1 MSNIV
6 KINNQDLQVKEFAGQ
21 RVVTFKDID
30 SLHERVEGTA
40 NKRFLDNLKHFE
52 KGIDYFE
59 LTGEE
64 LREVKQLPNFGI
76 GANAS
81 KTILITE
88 SGYLMLVKSFTDDL
102 AWKVQ
107 RQLVNTYFRA
117 KDLNPY
123 KGLSKELQAIFL
135 IDKKTQEIEERV
147 DKLENKMTIDY
158 SQQEEIRTKATQR
171 VIQVLGGKDVPAYK
185 ELNKKAF
192 AALWRDYK
200 RALDV
205 NSYRNTA
212 VKDFNKALNYVAT
225 WKPARE
231 LELMIKGANSQVR
244 I

>member
-1 MSNIV
+1 LSNIV
-6 KINNQDLQVKEFAGQ
+6 KINNQNLEVKEFDGQ

-30 SLHERVEGTA
+30 TLHERPQGTAKRNFNENKDKFIGGVDYFFVKPKDVEGYEIRTA
-40 NKRFLDNLKHFE
+40 EIN
-52 KGIDYFE
+52 
-59 LTGEE
+59 
-64 LREVKQLPNFGI
+64 NFG
-76 GANAS
+76 
-81 KTILITE
+81 TYLITE

-117 KDLNPY
+117 KEVNPF

-135 IDKKTQEIEERV
+135 LDERTQKLTERV

-158 SQQEEIRTKATQR
+158 SQQEEIRIKATQR

-212 VKDFNKALNYVAT
+212 VKDFDKALNYVAT

-231 LELMIKGANSQVR
+231 LELMIAGANSQMR

>member
-6 KINNQDLQVKEFAGQ
+6 KINNQNLQIKEFNGQ

-30 SLHERVEGTA
+30 TLHERPEGTA
-40 NKRFLDNLKHFE
+40 RRNFNENKLNKDGSDRFIE
-52 KGIDYFE
+52 GVDYFVRNSYE
-59 LTGEE
+59 AKNEFDIIA
-64 LREVKQLPNFGI
+64 PNGL
-76 GANAS
+76 
-81 KTILITE
+81 ILLTE

-135 IDKKTQEIEERV
+135 IDRRTQEIEERV

-212 VKDFNKALNYVAT
+212 VKDFDKALNYVAT
-225 WKPARE
+225 WRPNRE
-231 LELMIKGANSQVR
+231 LELMIAGANSQMR

>member
-212 VKDFNKALNYVAT
+212 VKDFDKALNYVAT

-231 LELMIKGANSQVR
+231 LELMIAGANSQMR

>member
-1 MSNIV
+1 MNKLV

-30 SLHERVEGTA
+30 SLHERPEGTA
-40 NKRFLDNLKHFE
+40 KRNFSDNRSHFIE
-52 KGIDYFE
+52 NVDYFMIKNSDIE
-59 LTGEE
+59 KYENRTLEIPNRGLT
-64 LREVKQLPNFGI
+64 
-76 GANAS
+76 
-81 KTILITE
+81 LITE

-102 AWKVQ
+102 AWEVQ

-117 KDLNPY
+117 KEVNPF

-135 IDKKTQEIEERV
+135 IDRRTQEIEERV

-200 RALDV
+200 RALAV

-212 VKDFNKALNYVAT
+212 VKDFDKALNYVVT
-225 WKPARE
+225 WKPTRE
-231 LELMIKGANSQVR
+231 LELMIAGANSQMR

>member
-1 MSNIV
+1 MSQLV
-6 KINNQDLQVKEFAGQ
+6 KINDHDLQIKVFNNQ

-30 SLHERVEGTA
+30 KVHERSEGTA
-40 NKRFLDNLKHFE
+40 GRNFRENKEHFIE
-52 KGIDYFE
+52 GTDYFF
-59 LTGEE
+59 
-64 LREVKQLPNFGI
+64 VKPADIQTDEIRRSEINNSG
-76 GANAS
+76 
-81 KTILITE
+81 TYLITE

-212 VKDFNKALNYVAT
+212 VKDFDKALNYVAT

-231 LELMIKGANSQVR
+231 LELMIKGANSQMR

>member
-1 MSNIV
+1 MSSLV
-6 KINNQDLQVKEFAGQ
+6 KINNQNLEVKEFDGQ

-30 SLHERVEGTA
+30 TLHERPEGTA
-40 NKRFLDNLKHFE
+40 KRNFSDNRSHFI
-52 KGIDYFE
+52 KNVDYFMIKNSDIE
-59 LTGEE
+59 KYENRTLEIPNRGLT
-64 LREVKQLPNFGI
+64 
-76 GANAS
+76 
-81 KTILITE
+81 LITE

-135 IDKKTQEIEERV
+135 IDRRTQEIEERV
-147 DKLENKMTIDY
+147 DNLENKMTIDY
-158 SQQEEIRTKATQR
+158 SQQEEIRAKAAQR
-171 VIQVLGGKDVPAYK
+171 VIQVLGGKDVPAYN

-200 RALDV
+200 RALGV

-212 VKDFNKALNYVAT
+212 VKDFDKALNYVVT
-225 WKPARE
+225 WKPTRE
-231 LELMIKGANSQVR
+231 LEFMIAGANSQMR

>member
-212 VKDFNKALNYVAT
+212 VKDFDKALNYVAT

-231 LELMIKGANSQVR
+231 LELMIKGANSQMR

>member
-1 MSNIV
+1 LSSLV
-6 KINNQDLQVKEFAGQ
+6 KINNQNLEVKEFNGQ

-30 SLHERVEGTA
+30 TLHERPQGTAKRNFNENKDKFIGGVDYFFVKPKDVEGYEIRTA
-40 NKRFLDNLKHFE
+40 EIN
-52 KGIDYFE
+52 
-59 LTGEE
+59 
-64 LREVKQLPNFGI
+64 NFG
-76 GANAS
+76 
-81 KTILITE
+81 TYLITE

-117 KDLNPY
+117 KEVNPF

-147 DKLENKMTIDY
+147 DNLENKMTIDY

-171 VIQVLGGKDVPAYK
+171 VMQVLGGKDVPAYK

-192 AALWRDYK
+192 SALWRDYK
-200 RALDV
+200 KAFDV

-212 VKDFNKALNYVAT
+212 VKDFDKALNYVAT
-225 WKPARE
+225 WRPNRV
-231 LELMIKGANSQVR
+231 LELMIAGANSQMR

>member
-1 MSNIV
+1 MSNLV
-6 KINNQDLQVKEFAGQ
+6 KINNQNLEVKEFNGQ

-81 KTILITE
+81 KIILITE

-117 KDLNPY
+117 KEVNPFR
-123 KGLSKELQAIFL
+123 GLSKELQAIFL

-212 VKDFNKALNYVAT
+212 VRDFDKALNYVAT

-231 LELMIKGANSQVR
+231 LELMIAGANSQMR

>member
-1 MSNIV
+1 MSSLV
-6 KINNQDLQVKEFAGQ
+6 KINNQNLEVKEFRGQ

-30 SLHERVEGTA
+30 TLHERPQGTAKRNFNENKDKFIGGVDYFFVKPKDVEGYEIRTA
-40 NKRFLDNLKHFE
+40 EIN
-52 KGIDYFE
+52 
-59 LTGEE
+59 
-64 LREVKQLPNFGI
+64 NFG
-76 GANAS
+76 
-81 KTILITE
+81 TYLITE

-147 DKLENKMTIDY
+147 DNLENKMTIDY

-171 VIQVLGGKDVPAYK
+171 VMHVLGGKDLPAYK
-185 ELNKKAF
+185 ELSKKAF

-212 VKDFNKALNYVAT
+212 VKDFDKALNYVAT
-225 WKPARE
+225 WRPNRE
-231 LELMIKGANSQVR
+231 LELMIAGANSQMR

>member
-212 VKDFNKALNYVAT
+212 VKDFDKALNYVAT

>member
-1 MSNIV
+1 LSNIV

-158 SQQEEIRTKATQR
+158 SQQEEIRAKATQR

-212 VKDFNKALNYVAT
+212 VKDFDKALNYVAT

-231 LELMIKGANSQVR
+231 LELMIKGANSQMR

>member
-1 MSNIV
+1 
-6 KINNQDLQVKEFAGQ
+6 
-21 RVVTFKDID
+21 
-30 SLHERVEGTA
+30 
-40 NKRFLDNLKHFE
+40 
-52 KGIDYFE
+52 
-59 LTGEE
+59 
-64 LREVKQLPNFGI
+64 
-76 GANAS
+76 
-81 KTILITE
+81 
-88 SGYLMLVKSFTDDL
+88 MLVKSFTDDL

-117 KDLNPY
+117 KEVNPF

-135 IDKKTQEIEERV
+135 LDERTQKLTERV

-158 SQQEEIRTKATQR
+158 SQQEEIRIKATQR

-212 VKDFNKALNYVAT
+212 VKDFDKALNYVAT

-231 LELMIKGANSQVR
+231 LELMIAGANSQMR

>member
-225 WKPARE
+225 WKPVRE
-231 LELMIKGANSQVR
+231 LELMIAGANSQMR

>member
-6 KINNQDLQVKEFAGQ
+6 KINNQNLEVKEFRGQ

-30 SLHERVEGTA
+30 TLHERPEGTA
-40 NKRFLDNLKHFE
+40 GRNFRENKERFIENVDF
-52 KGIDYFE
+52 FF
-59 LTGEE
+59 
-64 LREVKQLPNFGI
+64 VKPADIQNNEIRRSEINNSG
-76 GANAS
+76 
-81 KTILITE
+81 TYLITE

-117 KDLNPY
+117 KELNPFR
-123 KGLSKELQAIFL
+123 GLSKELQAIFL

-171 VIQVLGGKDVPAYK
+171 VIQILGGKDVPAYK

-212 VKDFNKALNYVAT
+212 VKDFDKALNYVAT

-231 LELMIKGANSQVR
+231 LELMIAGANSQMR

>member
-1 MSNIV
+1 LSNIV
-6 KINNQDLQVKEFAGQ
+6 KINNQNLQIKEFNGQ

-30 SLHERVEGTA
+30 TLHERPEGTA
-40 NKRFLDNLKHFE
+40 RRNFNENKLNKDGSDRFIE
-52 KGIDYFE
+52 GVDYFVRNSYE
-59 LTGEE
+59 AKNEFDIIA
-64 LREVKQLPNFGI
+64 PNGL
-76 GANAS
+76 
-81 KTILITE
+81 ILLTE

-135 IDKKTQEIEERV
+135 IDRRTQEIEERV

-212 VKDFNKALNYVAT
+212 VKDFDKALNYVAT
-225 WKPARE
+225 WRPNRE
-231 LELMIKGANSQVR
+231 LELMIAGANSQMR

>member
-1 MSNIV
+1 MSNLV
-6 KINNQDLQVKEFAGQ
+6 TINNQDLQIKEFNGQ

-30 SLHERVEGTA
+30 SLHERPEGTA
-40 NKRFLDNLKHFE
+40 NKRFLDNQKHFE

-59 LTGEE
+59 FTGEDLKE
-64 LREVKQLPNFGI
+64 IKRLPNFGI
-76 GANAS
+76 GLNAS
-81 KTILITE
+81 KAILITE

-102 AWKVQ
+102 AWEVQ

-117 KDLNPY
+117 KEVNPF

-135 IDKKTQEIEERV
+135 IDRRTQEIEERV

-192 AALWRDYK
+192 SALWRDYK

-212 VKDFNKALNYVAT
+212 VKDFDKALNYVVT
-225 WKPARE
+225 WKPTRE
-231 LELMIKGANSQVR
+231 LELMIAGANSQMR

>member
-1 MSNIV
+1 MSNLV
-6 KINNQDLQVKEFAGQ
+6 KINNQNLEVKEFNGQ

-135 IDKKTQEIEERV
+135 IDRRTQEIEERV

-158 SQQEEIRTKATQR
+158 SQQEEIRIKATKR

-212 VKDFNKALNYVAT
+212 VKDFDKALNYVAT
-225 WKPARE
+225 WRPNRE
-231 LELMIKGANSQVR
+231 LELMIAGANSQLR

>member
-6 KINNQDLQVKEFAGQ
+6 KINNQNLEVKEFRGQ

-30 SLHERVEGTA
+30 TLHERPEGTA
-40 NKRFLDNLKHFE
+40 GRNFSENKSHFVE
-52 KGIDYFE
+52 GEDYFHLSYE
-59 LTGEE
+59 V
-64 LREVKQLPNFGI
+64 LRSTNFVERPNPKG
-76 GANAS
+76 
-81 KTILITE
+81 LIVLTE

-117 KDLNPY
+117 KELNPF

-135 IDKKTQEIEERV
+135 LDERTQKLTERV

-212 VKDFNKALNYVAT
+212 VKDFDKALNYVAT
-225 WKPARE
+225 WRPNRE
-231 LELMIKGANSQVR
+231 LELMIAGANSQMR

>member
-6 KINNQDLQVKEFAGQ
+6 KINNQNLEVKEFNGQ

-117 KDLNPY
+117 KELNPFR
-123 KGLSKELQAIFL
+123 GLSKELQAIFL
-135 IDKKTQEIEERV
+135 IDRRTQEIEERV

-158 SQQEEIRTKATQR
+158 SQQEEIRVKATQR

-200 RALDV
+200 KALDV

-212 VKDFNKALNYVAT
+212 VKDFDKALNYVAT

-231 LELMIKGANSQVR
+231 LELMIAGANSQMR

>member
-158 SQQEEIRTKATQR
+158 SQQEEIRAKATQR

-212 VKDFNKALNYVAT
+212 VKDFDKALNYVAT

-231 LELMIKGANSQVR
+231 LELMIKGANSQMR